1 MKFKFSKEVNFAV
14 ETNKIRDIKSCINT
28 FVDTYKNYRIVR
40 EFAHTK
46 MNNDGGG
53 EIDKSREDVFKAA
66 FALYEIST
74 SVTEF
79 KVYFENAL
87 KVLSNSQSEQEVN
100 DYITSAFI
108 YPYSITKN
116 QSHSPIEAIYAT
128 CNNIDLIKS

>member
-1 MKFKFSKEVNFAV
+1 
-14 ETNKIRDIKSCINT
+14 
-28 FVDTYKNYRIVR
+28 
-40 EFAHTK
+40 